1 MDKVLIAM
9 SGGVD
14 SSVAAFLMKEQGCEC
29 IGATMK
35 LFHNEDIGVSRTK
48 TCCSLEDVEDA
59 RLVALHLGIPYYVF
73 NFSDDFKGQVID
85 RFISSYER
93 GATPNP
99 CIDCNRYLKF
109 ERLYERARILGC
121 DAIVTG
127 HYARIEQENGR
138 WLLKKSLNESKDQS
152 YVLYSLTQDQLAHTR
167 LPLGAM
173 HKSETRRIA
182 EEQGFYNADKPDS
195 QDICFVPDGDYAGFI
210 ARYTG
215 RDCPAGDFVDE
226 SGRVL
231 GRHKGIVHYTVGQ
244 RKGLGIAADAPLY
257 VKRIDAAPRFGM
269 NEVNAAASQV
279 VMLVVPELSAAQP
292 LVRSVG
298 SAMSMRYYYGID
310 TGLKG
315 EKQDA
320 ANDELIDTVCRG
332 TSLQCSYDF
341 FNVESRESS
350 RADYYSIYG
359 GLFYLGVLLC
369 VVFVCATVLIIYY
382 KQVCEGYE
390 DQARF
395 DIMQKIGMTRREIR
409 RSVNSQLLTVFF
421 LPLLGAGLHLA
432 FAFPMLRRLLMLFEL
447 QNVALF
453 AWASVVTFA
462 VFAVFYSI
470 VYRVTSAA
478 YYSIVS
484 NQK

>member
-14 SSVAAFLMKEQGCEC
+14 SSVAAFLMKEQGCQC

-35 LFHNEDIGVSRTK
+35 LFHNEDIGVKRTK

-59 RLVALHLGIPYYVF
+59 RSVAFRLGIPYYVF

-85 RFISSYER
+85 RFIAAYER

-138 WLLKKSLNESKDQS
+138 WLLKKSLDESKDQS
-152 YVLYSLTQDQLAHTR
+152 YVLYSLTQEQLAHTR

-210 ARYTG
+210 ARFTG
-215 RDCPAGDFVDE
+215 HGCPAGDFVDE
-226 SGRVL
+226 EGHVL

-257 VKRIDAAPRFGM
+257 VKQIDAASNRVVLSG
-269 NEVNAAASQV
+269 NES
-279 VMLVVPELSAAQP
+279 LFSREL
-292 LVRSVG
+292 
-298 SAMSMRYYYGID
+298 
-310 TGLKG
+310 T
-315 EKQDA
+315 
-320 ANDELIDTVCRG
+320 ANDFNWIAYDVPPRELRASARVRYHQREQAATVTVLGDGRVHLVFDEPQRAITPGQAVVLYDGDTVLG
-332 TSLQCSYDF
+332 GG
-341 FNVESRESS
+341 
-350 RADYYSIYG
+350 SI
-359 GLFYLGVLLC
+359 L
-369 VVFVCATVLIIYY
+369 
-382 KQVCEGYE
+382 
-390 DQARF
+390 
-395 DIMQKIGMTRREIR
+395 
-409 RSVNSQLLTVFF
+409 
-421 LPLLGAGLHLA
+421 
-432 FAFPMLRRLLMLFEL
+432 
-447 QNVALF
+447 
-453 AWASVVTFA
+453 
-462 VFAVFYSI
+462 
-470 VYRVTSAA
+470 
-478 YYSIVS
+478 
-484 NQK
+484 

>member
-35 LFHNEDIGVSRTK
+35 LFHNEDIGVSRMK

-138 WLLKKSLNESKDQS
+138 WLLKKSLDESKDQS

-182 EEQGFYNADKPDS
+182 EEQGFYNANKPDS

-257 VKRIDAAPRFGM
+257 VKRIDAAENRVVLSGNDALFSRELMANDFNWIAYDVPPR
-269 NEVNAAASQV
+269 ELRATARVRYHQREQAPLRVTAKTRYSQR
-279 VMLVVPELSAAQP
+279 ESAATVTP
-292 LVRSVG
+292 LDGGAVRV
-298 SAMSMRYYYGID
+298 D
-310 TGLKG
+310 F
-315 EKQDA
+315 
-320 ANDELIDTVCRG
+320 DEPQRAITPGQAVVLYDGDTVLGGG
-332 TSLQCSYDF
+332 TIL
-341 FNVESRESS
+341 
-350 RADYYSIYG
+350 
-359 GLFYLGVLLC
+359 
-369 VVFVCATVLIIYY
+369 
-382 KQVCEGYE
+382 
-390 DQARF
+390 
-395 DIMQKIGMTRREIR
+395 
-409 RSVNSQLLTVFF
+409 
-421 LPLLGAGLHLA
+421 
-432 FAFPMLRRLLMLFEL
+432 
-447 QNVALF
+447 
-453 AWASVVTFA
+453 
-462 VFAVFYSI
+462 
-470 VYRVTSAA
+470 
-478 YYSIVS
+478 
-484 NQK
+484 

>member
-14 SSVAAFLMKEQGCEC
+14 SSVAAFLMKEQGCQC
-29 IGATMK
+29 IGATMQ
-35 LFHNEDIGVSRTK
+35 LFHNEDIGVKRTK

-59 RLVALHLGIPYYVF
+59 RSVAFRLGIPYYVF

-85 RFISSYER
+85 RFIAAYER

-138 WLLKKSLNESKDQS
+138 WLLKKSLDESKDQS
-152 YVLYSLTQDQLAHTR
+152 YVLYSLTQEQLAHTR

-210 ARYTG
+210 ARFTG
-215 RDCPAGDFVDE
+215 HDCSAGDFVDE
-226 SGRVL
+226 EGHVL

-257 VKRIDAAPRFGM
+257 VKQIDAASNRVVLSG
-269 NEVNAAASQV
+269 NES
-279 VMLVVPELSAAQP
+279 LFSREL
-292 LVRSVG
+292 
-298 SAMSMRYYYGID
+298 
-310 TGLKG
+310 T
-315 EKQDA
+315 
-320 ANDELIDTVCRG
+320 ANDFNWIAYDVPPRELRASARVRYHQREQAATVTVLGDGRVHLVFDEPQRAITPGQAVVLYDGDTVLGGG
-332 TSLQCSYDF
+332 TIL
-341 FNVESRESS
+341 
-350 RADYYSIYG
+350 
-359 GLFYLGVLLC
+359 
-369 VVFVCATVLIIYY
+369 
-382 KQVCEGYE
+382 
-390 DQARF
+390 
-395 DIMQKIGMTRREIR
+395 
-409 RSVNSQLLTVFF
+409 
-421 LPLLGAGLHLA
+421 
-432 FAFPMLRRLLMLFEL
+432 
-447 QNVALF
+447 
-453 AWASVVTFA
+453 
-462 VFAVFYSI
+462 
-470 VYRVTSAA
+470 
-478 YYSIVS
+478 
-484 NQK
+484 

>member
-14 SSVAAFLMKEQGCEC
+14 SSVAAFLMKEQGCQC

-35 LFHNEDIGVSRTK
+35 LFHNEDIGVKATK

-59 RLVALHLGIPYYVF
+59 RLVALRLGIPYYVF

-85 RFISSYER
+85 RFISTYER

-127 HYARIEQENGR
+127 HYARIEQKNGR
-138 WLLKKSLNESKDQS
+138 WLLKKSLDESKDQS

-215 RDCPAGDFVDE
+215 RDCPVGDFVDE

-244 RKGLGIAADAPLY
+244 RKGLGITADAPLY
-257 VKRIDAAPRFGM
+257 VKRIDAAENR
-269 NEVNAAASQV
+269 V
-279 VMLVVPELSAAQP
+279 VLSGNDALFSREL
-292 LVRSVG
+292 
-298 SAMSMRYYYGID
+298 
-310 TGLKG
+310 T
-315 EKQDA
+315 
-320 ANDELIDTVCRG
+320 ANDFNWIAYDVPPRELRATARVRYHQREQAATVTVFEDGHVHLVFDEPQRAITPGQAVVLYDGDTVLGGG
-332 TSLQCSYDF
+332 TIL
-341 FNVESRESS
+341 
-350 RADYYSIYG
+350 
-359 GLFYLGVLLC
+359 
-369 VVFVCATVLIIYY
+369 
-382 KQVCEGYE
+382 
-390 DQARF
+390 
-395 DIMQKIGMTRREIR
+395 
-409 RSVNSQLLTVFF
+409 
-421 LPLLGAGLHLA
+421 
-432 FAFPMLRRLLMLFEL
+432 
-447 QNVALF
+447 
-453 AWASVVTFA
+453 
-462 VFAVFYSI
+462 
-470 VYRVTSAA
+470 
-478 YYSIVS
+478 
-484 NQK
+484 

>member
-14 SSVAAFLMKEQGCEC
+14 SSVAAFLMKEQGCQC

-35 LFHNEDIGVSRTK
+35 LFHNEDIGVKRTK

-59 RLVALHLGIPYYVF
+59 RSVAFRLGIPYYVF

-85 RFISSYER
+85 RFIAAYER

-138 WLLKKSLNESKDQS
+138 WLLKKSLDESKDQS
-152 YVLYSLTQDQLAHTR
+152 YVLYSLTQEQLAHTR

-195 QDICFVPDGDYAGFI
+195 QDICFVPNGDYAGFI
-210 ARYTG
+210 ARFTG
-215 RDCPAGDFVDE
+215 HDCSAGDFVDE
-226 SGRVL
+226 EGHVL

-257 VKRIDAAPRFGM
+257 VKQIDAASNRVVLSG
-269 NEVNAAASQV
+269 NES
-279 VMLVVPELSAAQP
+279 LFSREL
-292 LVRSVG
+292 
-298 SAMSMRYYYGID
+298 
-310 TGLKG
+310 T
-315 EKQDA
+315 
-320 ANDELIDTVCRG
+320 ANDFNWIAYDVPPRELRASARVRYHQREQAATVTVLGDGRVHLVFDEPQRAITPGQAVVLYDGDTVLGGG
-332 TSLQCSYDF
+332 TIL
-341 FNVESRESS
+341 
-350 RADYYSIYG
+350 
-359 GLFYLGVLLC
+359 
-369 VVFVCATVLIIYY
+369 
-382 KQVCEGYE
+382 
-390 DQARF
+390 
-395 DIMQKIGMTRREIR
+395 
-409 RSVNSQLLTVFF
+409 
-421 LPLLGAGLHLA
+421 
-432 FAFPMLRRLLMLFEL
+432 
-447 QNVALF
+447 
-453 AWASVVTFA
+453 
-462 VFAVFYSI
+462 
-470 VYRVTSAA
+470 
-478 YYSIVS
+478 
-484 NQK
+484 

>member
-48 TCCSLEDVEDA
+48 TCRSLEDVEDA
-59 RLVALHLGIPYYVF
+59 RLAALHLGIPYYAF

-121 DAIVTG
+121 DAIVAG

-138 WLLKKSLNESKDQS
+138 WLLKKSLDESKDQS

-195 QDICFVPDGDYAGFI
+195 QDICFVPDGDYARFMEDF
-210 ARYTG
+210 TG
-215 RDCPAGDFVDE
+215 KHYPAGDFLDVGGRKVGTH
-226 SGRVL
+226 SGAVR
-231 GRHKGIVHYTVGQ
+231 YTIGQ
-244 RKGLGIAADAPLY
+244 RKGLGLAMGAPVY
-257 VKRIDAAPRFGM
+257 VCAKDMQANTVTVGPESELFDTIVYA
-269 NEVNAAASQV
+269 NEVNWIAI
-279 VMLVVPELSAAQP
+279 PELKGPLRVTARTRYHQTEQP
-292 LVRSVG
+292 
-298 SAMSMRYYYGID
+298 
-310 TGLKG
+310 
-315 EKQDA
+315 
-320 ANDELIDTVCRG
+320 
-332 TSLQCSYDF
+332 
-341 FNVESRESS
+341 
-350 RADYYSIYG
+350 
-359 GLFYLGVLLC
+359 
-369 VVFVCATVLIIYY
+369 ATVYPAGPDSFRLEFDQPQRAPTPGQAVVLYQGDVVLGGGTIT
-382 KQVCEGYE
+382 QVAKG
-390 DQARF
+390 
-395 DIMQKIGMTRREIR
+395 
-409 RSVNSQLLTVFF
+409 
-421 LPLLGAGLHLA
+421 
-432 FAFPMLRRLLMLFEL
+432 
-447 QNVALF
+447 
-453 AWASVVTFA
+453 
-462 VFAVFYSI
+462 
-470 VYRVTSAA
+470 
-478 YYSIVS
+478 
-484 NQK
+484 